1 MENYYHEGIV
11 AEKLSWFLEHH
22 YNLFHADMIYR
33 AILDDSVSANDFI
46 NGVIAIGLAESDDD
60 SDEFTPEEFINV

>member
-1 MENYYHEGIV
+1 MENYYHEDIV
-11 AEKLSWFLEHH
+11 VEKLSWFFEQY
-22 YNLFHADMIYR
+22 YNLFHADMICR

-46 NGVIAIGLAESDDD
+46 NGVIAIGLVESDDD